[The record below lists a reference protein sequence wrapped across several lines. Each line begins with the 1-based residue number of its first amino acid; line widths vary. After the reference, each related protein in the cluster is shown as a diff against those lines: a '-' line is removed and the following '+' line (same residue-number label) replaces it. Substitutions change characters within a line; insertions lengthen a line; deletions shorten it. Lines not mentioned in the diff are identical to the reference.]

1 MYPTLGD
8 LLGVYLPVE
17 THGFFVLLGVLAAGL
32 VFVHEARRRG
42 QNDERILYVVM
53 GALVGGAVF
62 MRLGTWL
69 QHVDLRQN
77 ASLAEQWLY
86 GNRSIL
92 GGLVGAWLGVHVV
105 KRLTGYAARTGDLF
119 APAVALGMA
128 VGRIGCLLT
137 EQPGTPTG
145 GGWGITLDEAA
156 AARTGSPAGVPLHP
170 SFVYEIVFHLVAFAV
185 IWWWLRRRSLPP
197 GEIFVWYVA
206 AYGVFRFLVELVRG
220 NDVAW
225 AGLTR
230 PQLFPDPV
238 LVEPVHAVHAEGGE
252 VQQHQ
257 LRDGAR
263 IVGPSAHRVRDV
275 ADDACAD
282 VKVIPTLAPAR
293 CPGDEQP
300 AAGAQARTR
309 NVRRRC

>member
-8 LLGVYLPVE
+8 LLGTDLPIG
-17 THGFFVLLGVLAAGL
+17 THGFFVMLGVLAAGL

-42 QNDERILYVVM
+42 QTDERILYVVM

-69 QHVDLRQN
+69 QHVHLREN
-77 ASLAEQWLY
+77 ASFSEQWLY

-92 GGLVGAWLGVHVV
+92 GGLVGAWLGVHLA
-105 KRLTGYAARTGDLF
+105 KRLTGYRTRTGDLF

-145 GGWGITLDEAA
+145 SLFGGGWGITLDDDA

-170 SFVYEIVFHLVAFAV
+170 SFAYEIAFHLVAFALL
-185 IWWWLRRRSLPP
+185 WWWLRHRSLPP
-197 GEIFVWYVA
+197 GESFVWYVA
-206 AYGVFRFLVELVRG
+206 AYAVFRFLVEFVRG

-225 AGLTR
+225 EGLTR
-230 PQLFPDPV
+230 PQLFLLATIP
-238 LVEPVHAVHAEGGE
+238 LVV
-252 VQQHQ
+252 
-257 LRDGAR
+257 AR
-263 IVGPSAHRVRDV
+263 IVW
-275 ADDACAD
+275 
-282 VKVIPTLAPAR
+282 
-293 CPGDEQP
+293 
-300 AAGAQARTR
+300 QARRGAYRGAMRVSTSTAGEPER
-309 NVRRRC
+309 AVA